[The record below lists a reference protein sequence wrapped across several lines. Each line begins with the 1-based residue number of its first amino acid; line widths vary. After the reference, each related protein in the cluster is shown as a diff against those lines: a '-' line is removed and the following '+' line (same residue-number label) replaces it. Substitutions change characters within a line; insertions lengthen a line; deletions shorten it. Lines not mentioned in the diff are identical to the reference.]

1 MTALELV
8 QKLKTLRPR
17 LQEEGVRHLILFG
30 SQARGTAG
38 DNSDIDIAI
47 EVEPR
52 SNFSILD
59 LVGVEHIV
67 SDALGIPA
75 NAFMRRALDSEFQ
88 TELER
93 DGIEVF

>member
-8 QKLKTLRPR
+8 QKLKTLKPR
-17 LQEEGVRHLILFG
+17 LEDEGVRHLILFG

-38 DNSDIDIAI
+38 QNSDIDIAI
-47 EVEPR
+47 DVEPQSR
-52 SNFSILD
+52 FSILD

-67 SDALGIPA
+67 SDALGVPA

-88 TELER
+88 SALDRE
-93 DGIEVF
+93 GIEVF